1 MLDTPNACQMTKQL
15 LPPLTMRSG
24 SDYFFPGLM
33 LFFGDFDYVALARCT
48 IVEYRKMT
56 YPRSLPARL

>member
-1 MLDTPNACQMTKQL
+1 
-15 LPPLTMRSG
+15 
-24 SDYFFPGLM
+24 M